1 MRGKDTL
8 AGWRGDGGS
17 IVRKTP
23 DTALDAIYASTLCSL
38 VCAYLKQITALLKV
52 YSEDGET
59 ARAAAQAARGT
70 LQALEGCP
78 QVSEVFSRQ
87 AGPAK
92 NQLDSFL
99 VFLPVG
105 CGNKL

>member
-1 MRGKDTL
+1 
-8 AGWRGDGGS
+8 
-17 IVRKTP
+17 
-23 DTALDAIYASTLCSL
+23 
-38 VCAYLKQITALLKV
+38 LKQITALLKV

-59 ARAAAQAARGT
+59 ARASAQAACGT

-92 NQLDSFL
+92 IQLNSFL

-105 CGNKL
+105 CVYTVKKVIDFPIPLAGMGGRTGEFG